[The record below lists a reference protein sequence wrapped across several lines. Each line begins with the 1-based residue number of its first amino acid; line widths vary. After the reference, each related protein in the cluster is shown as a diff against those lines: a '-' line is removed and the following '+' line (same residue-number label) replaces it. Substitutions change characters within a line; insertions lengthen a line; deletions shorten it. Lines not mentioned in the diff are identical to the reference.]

1 MPGVLAVGAADNHGY
16 VWQKSDYGPN
26 VKLVAPGVNIRSA
39 SSIVD
44 VHGKY
49 RLADGTSDSTAYV
62 SAAAALLRAK
72 FPDLTAG
79 QIANRLIK
87 TASLPAD
94 QQGTSL
100 PDQHY
105 GYGSIN
111 PLSALTKDVPAG
123 SKDGPFPAVGGGSS
137 GQSSDPSSAAG
148 DNSGNLTIQSHKGL
162 SAPFIILMLVVV
174 VVLLVIVVVVVM
186 VVKKKNRRNGPPPGG
201 FGGPGG
207 PGGFMPY
214 QQQSPYQQ
222 QPGAPGSYPQ
232 GPPTQPPG
240 Q

>member
-1 MPGVLAVGAADNHGY
+1 MGAVDEHGVI
-16 VWQKSDYGPN
+16 WKKSNFGPH
-26 VKLVAPGVNIRSA
+26 VKLTAPGVNIRSA
-39 SSIVD
+39 GSVVD
-44 VHGKY
+44 VNGKY
-49 RLADGTSDSTAYV
+49 RSANGTSDSTAYV

-87 TASLPAD
+87 TASLPAG

-123 SKDGPFPAVGGGSS
+123 SKDGPFPALGGGPS
-137 GQSSDPSSAAG
+137 GPSSDPSSAAG

-214 QQQSPYQQ
+214 QQQPYQQ